1 MKKSKVL
8 LLYTGG
14 TIGMIENPLELSLK
28 PFDFDQITS
37 EVPEL
42 NKLNCLIETI
52 SFYKL
57 LYLIK

>member
-14 TIGMIENPLELSLK
+14 TMGMIENPLELSLK
-28 PFDFDQITS
+28 PFNFDQITS

-52 SFYKL
+52 SF
-57 LYLIK
+57 